1 MDVVANYPNWKKLAL
16 SDRTILREDLRY
28 MSWGQIRYVDRL
40 PVALAEDHDTT
51 LIIGQ

>member
-1 MDVVANYPNWKKLAL
+1 MDVVANYPNWKQLVL

-28 MSWGQIRYVDRL
+28 MSWEQIKCIDQL
-40 PVALAEDHDTT
+40 PVALAEDQDIT